1 MQISARTV
9 QCSLH
14 NIQLKIHFLWSI
26 MASAANCSRRVAYT
40 AEQVLELLEGE
51 EDSNDGM
58 SSDEESILDNSLLD
72 SVEDLR

>member
-1 MQISARTV
+1 
-9 QCSLH
+9 
-14 NIQLKIHFLWSI
+14 
-26 MASAANCSRRVAYT
+26 MASAAKCSRRVAYT